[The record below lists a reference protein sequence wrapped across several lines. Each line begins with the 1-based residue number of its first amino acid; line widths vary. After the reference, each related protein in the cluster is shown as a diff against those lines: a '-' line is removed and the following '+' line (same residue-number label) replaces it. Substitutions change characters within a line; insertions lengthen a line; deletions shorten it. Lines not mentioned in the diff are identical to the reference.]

1 MQKKNLKFI
10 RQITNLSGY
19 ICLIISSALIITNN
33 TICTAAET
41 QPTTEQIIVSNKPVR
56 PDNTPFRTLPKSKP
70 VAAPIQQ
77 SEEIQQ
83 AETQS
88 VQTQAQDK
96 VASLYGNAQHLI
108 WIHKD
113 NFTMQLFAKGT
124 TEAIK
129 TYKIALG
136 KNTGDKKQPN
146 DNTTPT
152 SWGSAVTIPEQY
164 EGAKA
169 GIPSEQV
176 PYRIEEI
183 CDSSWWKHDFH
194 DRKGEIAGAYG
205 PWFISIDTGWEGI
218 GIHGTHDVSTIGKL
232 ISEGCIRLAN
242 TDLEELKTIITKNNA
257 GIGVPVVI
265 TEE

>member
-1 MQKKNLKFI
+1 MQKKRFNFI
-10 RQITNLSGY
+10 RQITKLSGY
-19 ICLIISSALIITNN
+19 ICLLISSALIINN
-33 TICTAAET
+33 NAICTAAET
-41 QPTTEQIIVSNKPVR
+41 QPATEQIIVSNKPVR
-56 PDNTPFRTLPKSKP
+56 PDNTPFRTLPKSNP
-70 VAAPIQQ
+70 VSAAPQQ
-77 SEEIQQ
+77 DEEVQEI
-83 AETQS
+83 ETQS
-88 VQTQAQDK
+88 VQTQDK
-96 VASLYGNAQHLI
+96 VTSLYGNAQHLI
-108 WIHKD
+108 WIHKN

-124 TEAIK
+124 DEAIK

-152 SWGSAVTIPEQY
+152 SWGTAVAIPKQY

-169 GIPSEQV
+169 GIPSEQI

-194 DRKGEIAGAYG
+194 DGKGEIAGTYG

-218 GIHGTHDVSTIGKL
+218 GIHGTHDISTIGKL

-242 TDLEELKTIITKNNA
+242 TDLEELKAIITKNNA